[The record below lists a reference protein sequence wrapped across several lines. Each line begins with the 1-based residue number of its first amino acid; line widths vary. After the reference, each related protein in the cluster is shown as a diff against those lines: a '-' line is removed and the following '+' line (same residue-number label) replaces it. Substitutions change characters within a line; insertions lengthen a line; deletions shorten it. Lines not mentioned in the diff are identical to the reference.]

1 MAAAEAAE
9 VAAMV
14 MVLFASIFVVVVVC
28 GGSGGLWWAGSGE
41 GCGLARSSGIYI
53 IHYLS
58 KLTVPKI

>member
-14 MVLFASIFVVVVVC
+14 MVFFPSIFVVVVVVVVGC
-28 GGSGGLWWAGSGE
+28 GGE

-58 KLTVPKI
+58 KSTVPKI